1 MIIIQDTREKM
12 PWNFESFAECEG
24 QVREYVDAGDY
35 VIQGNE
41 QLITIDRKKSVT
53 ELANNL
59 GIRMERFRNE
69 MERMQAYKYRY
80 VVCEFPYEKLLMFP
94 KGAGLPKTVLRK
106 IRVKGKFL
114 AKRVQQLSEEFN
126 VEFVF
131 CDNREDAQQKAI
143 ELFKE
148 AINSEQTENE
158 NTDQLST
165 SDQ

>member
-12 PWNFESFAECEG
+12 PWNFESFSECEG
-24 QVREYVDAGDY
+24 QIREYVDAGDY

-59 GIRMERFRNE
+59 GIRIQRFRNE
-69 MERMQAYKYRY
+69 MERMQEYKYKY

-114 AKRVQQLSEEFN
+114 VKRMEQLFEEFG

-131 CDNREDAQQKAI
+131 SNNREEAQQKAI
-143 ELFKE
+143 ELFTK
-148 AINSEQTENE
+148 AIDGEQTKDKD
-158 NTDQLST
+158 TDKLST
-165 SDQ
+165 SDK